1 MRLLFV
7 STPIGPLGS
16 GIGGGVELNLLN
28 LAQAL
33 AKRGEEVTVIAPAGS
48 GPACA
53 ARGLACIEVSGTPPE
68 LAQNRTRQEPIA
80 LVDPSLLTNLWQT
93 VRALESEY
101 DLIVN
106 WGYDWLPLYL
116 TSFLS
121 RPIAHIVSMG
131 SLNDA
136 VDGRLTH
143 VIAHFPGTVAV
154 HTQAQAQTFPFA
166 QDLVVLPCGMD
177 LTQYEFNPK
186 PQSRLAWVG
195 RITPEKGLEDA
206 LAVAV
211 KAHKPLDLM
220 GYVQDEPYYHRCLAS
235 YPQAEVTFH
244 GFLPTPQMQAI
255 LRESQALLV
264 TPKWVEAFGNVAVEA
279 LACGVPVLTYDRGGP
294 QEITQDGIT
303 GFVTPADDIGAMVEA
318 LGRIDRID
326 RKRCRDRAEQ
336 EFSLDAMTRRFSS
349 WFRQILEAL

>member
-7 STPIGPLGS
+7 STPVGPLGS

-33 AKRGEEVTVIAPAGS
+33 VKRGEEVTLIAPAGS
-48 GPACA
+48 GPACS
-53 ARGLACIEVSGTPPE
+53 ARGLVCIEVPGTPPE
-68 LAQNRTRQEPIA
+68 LAQNQTREEAIVLA
-80 LVDPSLLTNLWQT
+80 DPSLLTNLWQK
-93 VRALESEY
+93 VRVLESEY

-106 WGYDWLPLYL
+106 WGYDWLPFYL
-116 TSFLS
+116 TSFFS

-131 SLNDA
+131 SLSDA
-136 VDGRLTH
+136 VDGRLAH

-154 HTQAQAQTFPFA
+154 HTQTQAQTFPFA

-206 LAVAV
+206 LAVAA
-211 KAHKPLDLM
+211 KAHKPLDIM
-220 GYVQDEPYYHRCLAS
+220 GYVQDEPYYQRCLAS

-244 GFLPTPQMQAI
+244 GFLPTSQMQAI
-255 LRESQALLV
+255 LRESQALLI

-279 LACGVPVLTYDRGGP
+279 LACGVPVLAYDRGGP
-294 QEITQDGIT
+294 QEITLDGIT
-303 GFVTPADDIGAMVEA
+303 GFVTPADDIEAMVEA
-318 LGRIDRID
+318 LGCIELIDRAQ
-326 RKRCRDRAEQ
+326 CRSRAEQ
-336 EFSLDAMTRRFSS
+336 EFSLDAMTRRFSN
-349 WFRQILEAL
+349 WFKQIVEVS